1 MPRKCCAGSSM
12 YGPCNTGWAT
22 SPWRLR
28 CVIWRQ
34 PTTFT
39 TKWTWLLFRL
49 SARPNRRSESP
60 QCARPVPLGR
70 RTRDDWLPGAR
81 DRYLRSRYS
90 LARDQADFK
99 SRRTLGAD
107 ALAERVRS
115 GWVLGW
121 ADLAFL
127 ARLLRE
133 SLNLMVDTQVARCI
147 KRANRMRAPG
157 RSPTYLTVLCRAYRL
172 HEGVI

>member
-1 MPRKCCAGSSM
+1 M

-34 PTTFT
+34 PPTFT

-49 SARPNRRSESP
+49 SASPNRHSERP
-60 QCARPVPLGR
+60 QRARPVPLRR
-70 RTRDDWLPGAR
+70 RTRDDRVTRCQGSVPA
-81 DRYLRSRYS
+81 SRYRQ
-90 LARDQADFK
+90 AGDQADFK

-115 GWVLGW
+115 GVLGW

-127 ARLLRE
+127 ARSIRKALRPRARSAFATSAEILDLL
-133 SLNLMVDTQVARCI
+133 VDTQAI
-147 KRANRMRAPG
+147 KVRGMIRPA
-157 RSPTYLTVLCRAYRL
+157 V
-172 HEGVI
+172 